1 MQIVN
6 HTFEEYLQI
15 VKTFHGSEAPG
26 VVIGGFMVDMAI
38 RHIPED
44 TLYNAICETRSC
56 LPDAIQLL
64 TPCTTG
70 NGWLKVIQLGRFAL
84 TLYNKY
90 TNEGVRVFIDTEKLE
105 KWPEIKAWLFK
116 LKPSNEKNP
125 ETISREI
132 AKAGESIL
140 SIQRIHVRPE
150 IGKKISKGKIGVC
163 PQCGEAY
170 PINDGEVCLACQES
184 PYI

>member
-6 HTFEEYLQI
+6 HTFEEYLHI
-15 VKTFHGSEAPG
+15 IKTFHGSEAPG
-26 VVIGGFMVDMAI
+26 VIIGGFMVDMAI
-38 RHIPED
+38 RHIPD
-44 TLYNAICETRSC
+44 GTLYDAICETRSC

-70 NGWLKVIQLGRFAL
+70 NGWLKVIHSGRFAL
-84 TLYNKY
+84 TLYDKY
-90 TNEGVRVFIDTEKLE
+90 TNEGVRVFIDTKKLE

-116 LKPSNEKNP
+116 LETSNGKKPDITE
-125 ETISREI
+125 EI

-140 SIQRIHVRPE
+140 SIQRIHVKPE

-170 PINDGEVCLACQES
+170 PINDGRVCLGCQDS